1 MLKFFR
7 DLLGEKPETENS
19 NNNYTSDSTYG
30 DDDSERKLQLAT
42 CALFL
47 EVAQADE
54 KFQPD
59 EREKIFSV
67 MKGMFDLSSDE
78 IDELMKQSDE
88 YIKQS
93 VSLYEFTDVI
103 NNHFDKNERY
113 EIIKNIWRLIFT
125 DDKIHKYEEHF
136 VRTINTN
143 FKLEHRD
150 MITAKMEVKEELE
163 L

>member
-1 MLKFFR
+1 MLKFFK
-7 DLLGEKPETENS
+7 DLLSEKPDSENNDS
-19 NNNYTSDSTYG
+19 NYSSDTTSS
-30 DDDSERKLQLAT
+30 DDNSERKLQLAT

-54 KFQPD
+54 HFKRD
-59 EREKIFSV
+59 EREKIMKV
-67 MKGMFDLSSDE
+67 MKEMFVLSSEE
-78 IDELMKQSDE
+78 INELIKQSDE
-88 YIKQS
+88 YIQQS

-103 NNHFDKNERY
+103 NNHFNKDERY
-113 EIIKNIWRLIFT
+113 EIIKNVWRLILT
-125 DDKIHKYEEHF
+125 DEKIHKYEEHF
-136 VRTINTN
+136 VRTITAN

>member
-19 NNNYTSDSTYG
+19 NNNYTSDSTSG
-30 DDDSERKLQLAT
+30 DDNSEKKLQLAT

-54 KFQPD
+54 QFQPD
-59 EREKIFSV
+59 EREKIISV
-67 MKGMFDLSSDE
+67 MQEMFDLSPDE
-78 IDELMKQSDE
+78 IDEIIKQSDE
-88 YIKQS
+88 YVKRS

-113 EIIKNIWRLIFT
+113 EIIKNIWRLILT

-136 VRTINTN
+136 VRTINAN

-150 MITAKMEVKEELE
+150 MITAKMEVKEDLG

>member
-30 DDDSERKLQLAT
+30 GDDSERKLQLAT

-67 MKGMFDLSSDE
+67 MKDMFDLSSDE

-113 EIIKNIWRLIFT
+113 EIIKNVWRLILT
-125 DDKIHKYEEHF
+125 DEKIHKYEEHF
-136 VRTINTN
+136 VRTITAN